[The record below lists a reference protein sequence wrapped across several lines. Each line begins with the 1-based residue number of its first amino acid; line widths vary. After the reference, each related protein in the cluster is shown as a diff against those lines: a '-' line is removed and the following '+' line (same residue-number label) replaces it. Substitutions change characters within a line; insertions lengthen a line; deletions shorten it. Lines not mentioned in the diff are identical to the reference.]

1 MQIEPF
7 ILLLLILLP
16 PLMYGFLWVWQ
27 SKKSES
33 DQPWQVVAQWLQ
45 ELRGSLDH
53 NSDIMQNHLYQS
65 SQMLSNR
72 LDHSYELLHS
82 LNQDMA
88 KVKEMGEQMRDLG
101 HLFRS
106 PKLRGGVGEQL
117 LKDLLYDVL
126 PVSQIKWQYR
136 FKNGTIVDALVLTAK
151 GAIAVDAK
159 FPMENFIKWQ
169 KHNDERYKK
178 QFFQDVKKHVE
189 NIAQKYILPAEGTV
203 DFALLYLPTE
213 MLFMEIQNSESLL
226 QFARSRKILYVS
238 PHTLYYLLRIILMG
252 LESAQIHE
260 KAQDL
265 IRGIFSL
272 RQQATQVQSTLQTTF
287 HHLNHAQNA
296 LSRGLN
302 DLQQFITRMND
313 LDQLI
318 NVKPDQDQ
326 SKGSS
331 TETS

>member
-1 MQIEPF
+1 
-7 ILLLLILLP
+7 
-16 PLMYGFLWVWQ
+16 
-27 SKKSES
+27 
-33 DQPWQVVAQWLQ
+33 
-45 ELRGSLDH
+45 
-53 NSDIMQNHLYQS
+53 
-65 SQMLSNR
+65 
-72 LDHSYELLHS
+72 
-82 LNQDMA
+82 
-88 KVKEMGEQMRDLG
+88 
-101 HLFRS
+101 
-106 PKLRGGVGEQL
+106 
-117 LKDLLYDVL
+117 
-126 PVSQIKWQYR
+126 
-136 FKNGTIVDALVLTAK
+136 
-151 GAIAVDAK
+151 
-159 FPMENFIKWQ
+159 
-169 KHNDERYKK
+169 
-178 QFFQDVKKHVE
+178 
-189 NIAQKYILPAEGTV
+189 
-203 DFALLYLPTE
+203 
-213 MLFMEIQNSESLL
+213 
-226 QFARSRKILYVS
+226 
-238 PHTLYYLLRIILMG
+238 MG